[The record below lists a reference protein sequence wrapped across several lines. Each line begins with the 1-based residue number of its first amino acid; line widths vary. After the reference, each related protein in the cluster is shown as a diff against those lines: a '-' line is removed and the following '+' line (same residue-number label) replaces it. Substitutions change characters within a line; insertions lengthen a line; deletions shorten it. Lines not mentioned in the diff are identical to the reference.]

1 MLKEEKKLFV
11 VFITP
16 GLFYISFYII
26 DLLTK
31 FKFSGNHF
39 FNFFM
44 KMNKYIPFSNIM
56 FPYFIPCF
64 LYSILISLIYIFF
77 KLINKNRNKL
87 YFCFIPF
94 GSLII
99 AIGITFFF
107 IFLIGFYSIFFNGEF
122 M

>member
-39 FNFFM
+39 FNFLW
-44 KMNKYIPFSNIM
+44 KWINI
-56 FPYFIPCF
+56 FLFQTLCF
-64 LYSILISLIYIFF
+64 LILYLVFYIQ
-77 KLINKNRNKL
+77 
-87 YFCFIPF
+87 Y
-94 GSLII
+94 
-99 AIGITFFF
+99 
-107 IFLIGFYSIFFNGEF
+107 
-122 M
+122 